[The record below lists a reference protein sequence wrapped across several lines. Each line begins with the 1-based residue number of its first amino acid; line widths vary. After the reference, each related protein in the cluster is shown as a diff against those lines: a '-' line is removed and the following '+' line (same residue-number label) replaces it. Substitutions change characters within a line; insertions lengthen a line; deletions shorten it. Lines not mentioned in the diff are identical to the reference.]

1 MEPTLI
7 SKVRT
12 KSLLRQKQVAHYKEY
27 VGFGVAGNFALHLEQ
42 AGESADFKDILTE
55 DPNGPKGMFPF
66 YVPNREGQ
74 LGIYPISSESIILPN
89 EVCNV
94 QPEPEVA
101 LICDLDYDTDGNVTN
116 ITPKFFGAYNDCS
129 LRREGAAKIS
139 HKKNWGE
146 ASKGL
151 ASTLIPIDRFETG
164 GVMDSYRIASFLR
177 RDGMLM
183 RYGEDVELLGY
194 SFFYGKLIEWMKN
207 QINTQVDFGPLEAIG
222 SYLKEAGTPA
232 QAIISIGATRYTHF
246 GETNF
251 LQEGDEVIVVVYD
264 NNKYCMNPILS
275 MANRNAFE
283 AEEGISALIQKV
295 VRG

>member
-1 MEPTLI
+1 MDN
-7 SKVRT
+7 
-12 KSLLRQKQVAHYKEY
+12 YKTF
-27 VGFGVAGNFALHLEQ
+27 VGLGIAGNFALHLEQ
-42 AGESADFKDILTE
+42 AGESADFKDVITE

-66 YVPNREGQ
+66 YIPGREGQ
-74 LGIYPISSESIILPN
+74 LGVYPISSDTILLPQ

-101 LICDLDYDTDGNVTN
+101 LICEFGYDEKGNITA

-129 LRREGAAKIS
+129 LRKEGAAKIS

-151 ASTLIPIDRFETG
+151 SSTLIPIDTFEKG

-177 RDGMLM
+177 REGMLM
-183 RYGEDVELLGY
+183 RYGENVELSGY
-194 SFFYGKLIEWMKN
+194 SFFYGKLIEWMQK
-207 QINTQVDFGPLEAIG
+207 QINGQVDFGPLEPINE
-222 SYLKEAGTPA
+222 YLKAAGSPTE
-232 QAIISIGATRYTHF
+232 AIISIGATRYTHF

-264 NNKYCMNPILS
+264 NNKYCMNPILT

-283 AEEGISALIQKV
+283 SEGISALVQKV